1 MGKGISRRA
10 LLQGLGAAALA
21 APILGSSRWR
31 RAEAQSMPRPRR
43 LVVLY
48 TPHGAPAEFFWP
60 KSATDLTATGAISIL
75 APLQKHAARLN
86 VLRGIDYVGSD
97 NHYANKDVLTA
108 KGPDSLDTVVAR
120 KLGVKP
126 LRLGVVPDYAQSFT
140 VDGYFTMDAGK
151 PVQGN
156 PDPAAALDAL
166 VGGLPAM
173 SMGPAPAPM
182 ATGPSAAQLRRRA
195 LEVTDAE
202 LAELQARLAGT
213 PPRAKLDAHRAALAT
228 MLAAGASTPTAPSV
242 PIAGCTSKPG
252 LASVEK
258 VRGKNVWAQESFG
271 ELMDAQVDVAAFALR
286 CGVTR
291 VVTLQAG
298 YVNHGV
304 PFTWLGIGGGHHG
317 LSHGVRDQHALCQ
330 QWFALKFAALLDGLN
345 VPDPEDPAH
354 TVLDNTTALWCTE
367 IADGQA
373 HNCQSVPMVVAGGG
387 SGYFKTGQY
396 LQLGSVSHATVLTS
410 LAESMGVTGATF
422 GGPGALAE
430 VKA

>member
-1 MGKGISRRA
+1 
-10 LLQGLGAAALA
+10 
-21 APILGSSRWR
+21 
-31 RAEAQSMPRPRR
+31 
-43 LVVLY
+43 
-48 TPHGAPAEFFWP
+48 
-60 KSATDLTATGAISIL
+60 
-75 APLQKHAARLN
+75 
-86 VLRGIDYVGSD
+86 
-97 NHYANKDVLTA
+97 
-108 KGPDSLDTVVAR
+108 
-120 KLGVKP
+120 
-126 LRLGVVPDYAQSFT
+126 
-140 VDGYFTMDAGK
+140 MDAGK

-156 PDPAAALDAL
+156 PDPAAALDAI

-173 SMGPAPAPM
+173 SSGPAPAPM
-182 ATGPSAAQLRRRA
+182 PQGPTPADLRRKA
-195 LEVTDAE
+195 LAVTDAE
-202 LAELQARLAGT
+202 LAEMQARLAAT
-213 PPRAKLDAHRAALAT
+213 PPKAKLDTHRAAVAA
-228 MLAAGASTPTAPSV
+228 MLAAPSSSPSAPAM

-258 VRGKNVWAQESFG
+258 VRGKNVWAMESFG
-271 ELMDAQVDVAAFALR
+271 DLMDAQVDVAAFALR
-286 CGVTR
+286 CGLTR

-304 PFTWLGIGGGHHG
+304 PFTWLGIGAGHHG

-367 IADGQA
+367 IADGQM

-410 LAESMGVTGATF
+410 LAEATGVTGETF
-422 GGPGALAE
+422 GGPGPLAE

>member
-1 MGKGISRRA
+1 MSKAISRRM

-21 APILGSSRWR
+21 APLVLRGR
-31 RAEAQSMPRPRR
+31 RAEAQSATRPRR
-43 LVVLY
+43 LVVLF

-60 KSATDLTATGAISIL
+60 KSASDLTAMGAISIL
-75 APLQKHAARLN
+75 SPLQKYASKLN

-97 NHYANKDVLTA
+97 NHYANRDVITA

-140 VDGYFTMDAGK
+140 VDGYFTFDGGK

-156 PDPAAALDAL
+156 PDPAGALDAL
-166 VGGLPAM
+166 TGSLPMSTGG
-173 SMGPAPAPM
+173 SMPAPAPQ
-182 ATGPSAAQLRRRA
+182 GPTADDLRRQS
-195 LEVTDAE
+195 LKVTDAE
-202 LAELQARLAGT
+202 LAELRTRLDAT
-213 PPRAKLDAHRAALAT
+213 PPAAKLDTHKAAVAAMLAT
-228 MLAAGASTPTAPSV
+228 AAQSPSAPSM
-242 PIAGCTSKPG
+242 PIAGCISKPSIAG
-252 LASVEK
+252 VDK
-258 VRGKNVWAQESFG
+258 VRGKNVWAQENFG
-271 ELMDAQVDVAAFALR
+271 DLMQAQVDVAAFALR
-286 CGVTR
+286 CGITR
-291 VVTLQAG
+291 VAVIQAG
-298 YVNHGV
+298 YVNYGV
-304 PFTWLGIGGGHHG
+304 PFTWINIGSGHHG

-330 QWFALKFAALLDGLN
+330 QWFAQKFAALLDGLN

-367 IADGQA
+367 IADGQQ
-373 HNCQSVPMVVAGGG
+373 HNCQSVPMVLAGGG

-410 LAESMGVTGATF
+410 LAESMGVTGQTF